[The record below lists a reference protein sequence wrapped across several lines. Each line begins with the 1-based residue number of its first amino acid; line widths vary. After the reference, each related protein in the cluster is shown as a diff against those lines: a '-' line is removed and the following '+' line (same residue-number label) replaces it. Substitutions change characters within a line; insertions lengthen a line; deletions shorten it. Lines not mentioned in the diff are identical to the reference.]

1 MKKSNIKTLLKYIV
15 VGYIAYLAYS
25 LPKKD
30 WQAGTMLTTED
41 NGKVKK
47 YYPNQCLYVQY
58 MGAWWLDVINEGK
71 FSQIIDE
78 YVLAKIGIKF
88 ED

>member
-1 MKKSNIKTLLKYIV
+1 
-15 VGYIAYLAYS
+15 
-25 LPKKD
+25 
-30 WQAGTMLTTED
+30 MLTTED

-58 MGAWWLDVINEGK
+58 IGAWWLDVINEGK